1 MVHRVAP
8 VLRRNG
14 WVQANK
20 QMRSHGQENRC
31 ESDISDKGI
40 IVTRFTE
47 QRLAEALLQGG
58 T

>member
-1 MVHRVAP
+1 M
-8 VLRRNG
+8 LRRNG
-14 WVQANK
+14 RVQANK